1 MPTHQVAA
9 VVLDELASRWWLVSS
24 SACVLGCTQMLGRIA
39 TTQMLASR
47 RRAWSHAF
55 EETHACARTHRY
67 THTHRVEL
75 SMAEGVAGDS
85 LALGLQNLGFRVRVR
100 VIVTA
105 RRKCIET

>member
-24 SACVLGCTQMLGRIA
+24 SACLVARRCLVASQQRRCLLPAVVLGRTHLK
-39 TTQMLASR
+39 R
-47 RRAWSHAF
+47 R
-55 EETHACARTHRY
+55 THVHARTD